1 MNLEETWK
9 DIPGYPGYQ
18 ASDHGRIRSVDK
30 TEVIGSRWG
39 RPVSRLRKGRVHRP
53 GRVPRGYLT
62 VSVNNETVLVH
73 RLVLAAFRGSPSPGQ
88 EANHLNGHRADNRP
102 DNLEWTTRSGNELH
116 AYRVLGKHTWN
127 KDRKYVNY
135 VGLRT
140 RRRNYLAK
148 CLELLETQKS
158 GATLSDM
165 SKKFNISERQVSQR
179 LRDAREVISNG

>member
-1 MNLEETWK
+1 M
-9 DIPGYPGYQ
+9 
-18 ASDHGRIRSVDK
+18 V
-30 TEVIGSRWG
+30 
-39 RPVSRLRKGRVHRP
+39 RLRKGRIHRP

-62 VSVNNETVLVH
+62 VSVNNETLLVH
-73 RLVLAAFRGSPSPGQ
+73 RLVLMAFKGAPLAGQ
-88 EANHLNGHRADNRP
+88 EANHLNGDKHDNRAE
-102 DNLEWTTRSGNELH
+102 NLEWTTRAGNELH
-116 AYRVLGKHTWN
+116 AYRVLGKQTWN

-148 CLELLETQKS
+148 CLEVLETQKL

-179 LRDAREVISNG
+179 LRDAKEVVSNG